1 MSLNKSKDAAAKD
14 ANVVGEG
21 EGSPSFN
28 VVDAKGEWFA
38 SKAQYPMI
46 DAEGGARFEAG
57 VPTRAIRTEWVVK
70 QIEAG
75 VLEEVD
81 APADAK
87 GKAASTENP
96 ALDERPTEG
105 ADQTMG
111 NGMQSAVAT

>member
-21 EGSPSFN
+21 ESLATFN
-28 VVDAKGEWFA
+28 VVDADGEWFA

-46 DAEGGARFEAG
+46 DPEGGARFEAG
-57 VPTRAIRTEWVVK
+57 VPTRAVRTDWVVK

-75 VLEEVD
+75 VLEAVD

-87 GKAASTENP
+87 GKAGSTANP

-105 ADQTMG
+105 GDKQMG